1 MPDKELSSLLQT
13 VTSGIQDYIETKS
26 KESNSELLEEKQNQI
41 GKSLASLIDAWLD
54 NPAGAQS
61 QFDAWE
67 RANHEAVDKETLN
80 INYWL
85 TQFIDTRMKAVKG

>member
-1 MPDKELSSLLQT
+1 MPDKEISAVLQT
-13 VTSGIQDYIETKS
+13 VTSSIQDYVETKS
-26 KESNSELLEEKQNQI
+26 KEPNSESLEEKQNLI
-41 GKSLASLIDAWLD
+41 GSSLAGLIDIWLD
-54 NPAGAQS
+54 NPKEAQA

-85 TQFIDTRMKAVKG
+85 TQFIDTRMKAAKG